1 MVFKQGILREEKMK
15 FFVGNLCILVP
26 FFVLTAIFAFKS
38 DNISGWLLF
47 SLLTFW
53 PLFVAALLIS
63 VHQLEWFSV
72 YHDRIG
78 VRNIFGLKNTVFYE
92 NVQFVEEREIPLTSR
107 GTYKTFYI
115 FVDGRKNRRDLYG
128 RRSCYNSRK
137 YSLLIYKTPELE
149 NYILNVLHLEVKKS

>member
-1 MVFKQGILREEKMK
+1 MVFKQGILREKIMK

-26 FFVLTAIFAFKS
+26 FFVLTAIIAFKS

-47 SLLTFW
+47 SLLTFG
-53 PLFVAALLIS
+53 PLFVAALFIS
-63 VHQLEWFSV
+63 IYQLEWFSV
-72 YHDRIG
+72 YHDRID
-78 VRNIFGLKNTVFYE
+78 VRNVFGVKNTVFYE
-92 NVQFVEEREIPLTSR
+92 TVQYVEEREIPLTSR

-137 YSLLIYKTPELE
+137 YSLIIYKTPELE

>member
-26 FFVLTAIFAFKS
+26 FFALIAILVFNG

-53 PLFVAALLIS
+53 PLFVAALFIS
-63 VHQLEWFSV
+63 IYQLEWFSV
-72 YHDRIG
+72 YHDRID
-78 VRNIFGLKNTVFYE
+78 VRNVFGVKNTVFYE
-92 NVQFVEEREIPLTSR
+92 TVQYVEEREIPLTSR

-137 YSLLIYKTPELE
+137 YSPIIYKTPELE

>member
-78 VRNIFGLKNTVFYE
+78 VRNIFGLKNTAFYE

-107 GTYKTFYI
+107 GTYKTFYV
-115 FVDGRKNRRDLYG
+115 FYDGRKSKQNLYG
-128 RRSCYNSRK
+128 QPSCYNSRK
-137 YSLLIYKTPELE
+137 YSLIIYKTPELE